1 MLVVNE
7 LFIEIYKNHPL
18 SSAQLR
24 FWPSV
29 QYIDVI
35 SSGCNSNLICFFS
48 FVMTNDWPCF
58 ESKGN
63 SQTADLPQTSRLEL
77 FSS

>member
-7 LFIEIYKNHPL
+7 LFIEIHKNHPL

-29 QYIDVI
+29 RRLLAAGILLPKQEMQI
-35 SSGCNSNLICFFS
+35 S
-48 FVMTNDWPCF
+48 
-58 ESKGN
+58 N
-63 SQTADLPQTSRLEL
+63 SQMHEFDSEHDFARSSLAICLP
-77 FSS
+77 

>member
-7 LFIEIYKNHPL
+7 LFIEIHKNHPL

-29 QYIDVI
+29 PFEDSSPDSSRQFSDYGGCRSYKVI
-35 SSGCNSNLICFFS
+35 IMAKNLNIHGTQNMKC
-48 FVMTNDWPCF
+48 
-58 ESKGN
+58 
-63 SQTADLPQTSRLEL
+63 A
-77 FSS
+77 